1 MSILKEFRDF
11 AMKGNILELGTAVII
26 GASFGKIV
34 NSFVNDILMPPLGI
48 LIGNVDFKD
57 LKIKL
62 RDAQPALVDAG
73 TEIKA
78 AVPEVTLNYGMFI
91 QNIVDFTIVAFAIFI
106 LIQAYNKSKKPAPEP
121 APAEPVAP
129 AIPEDIIL
137 LSEIR
142 DLLKK

>member
-34 NSFVNDILMPPLGI
+34 NSFVNDMLMPPLGI

-57 LKIKL
+57 LKVKL
-62 RDAQPALVDAG
+62 REAQPALVEAG
-73 TEIKA
+73 AEIKA

-121 APAEPVAP
+121 AATEPVAP
-129 AIPEDIIL
+129 AIPEDIKL